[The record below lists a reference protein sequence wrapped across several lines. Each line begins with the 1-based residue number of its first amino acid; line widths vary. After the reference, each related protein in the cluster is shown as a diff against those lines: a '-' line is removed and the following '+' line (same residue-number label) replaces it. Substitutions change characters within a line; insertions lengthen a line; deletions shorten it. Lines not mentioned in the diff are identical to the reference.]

1 MSKDAR
7 RSLEQLLASAKTA
20 EDLDAIETLASALAD
35 LQART
40 GSYTVE
46 TMRDV
51 AAFFGVAEQTV
62 RAWNMRP
69 GGIPGESGAWPL
81 DAIAKWYVTWRTE
94 SATSSEPKP
103 RDMIK
108 DKLAALDLAEREKRL
123 VDVSEVST
131 WLDRVAGV
139 LRDAITALENRYGS
153 EAADILRTPLE
164 RLEQEVSQHAPR

>member
-7 RSLEQLLASAKTA
+7 KSLESLLASAKTDEEFEA
-20 EDLDAIETLASALAD
+20 LETLSTALAD
-35 LQART
+35 LQSRT
-40 GSYTVE
+40 ASYNVE

-81 DAIAKWYVTWRTE
+81 DEIAKWYVAWRTE
-94 SATSSEPKP
+94 SATSSEPKQ
-103 RDMIK
+103 RDIIK
-108 DKLAALDLAEREKRL
+108 DQLAALDLAERQKRL

-139 LRDAITALENRYGS
+139 LRDSITALENRYGS

-164 RLEQEVSQHAPR
+164 RLEQEVANHAPR

>member
-1 MSKDAR
+1 MPSEKK
-7 RSLEQLLASAKTA
+7 LLASLLSSA
-20 EDLDAIETLASALAD
+20 ETEEDVEAALTLIR
-35 LQART
+35 QEHARQS
-40 GSYTVE
+40 GAGRYTVE

-81 DAIAKWYVTWRTE
+81 DEIATWYVNWRTE
-94 SATSSEPKP
+94 SATSSEPKQ
-103 RDMIK
+103 RDIIK
-108 DKLAALDLAEREKRL
+108 DQLAALDLAERQKRL

-139 LRDAITALENRYGS
+139 LRDSITALENRYGA